1 MLSREC
7 TNAIAD
13 GVIEHARTQE
23 RESRASKARPIPS
36 RYRSRELNLL
46 QPWEQQQVVRQA
58 VQSMSPEYWMWPAV
72 VGILLGIPLVWYWI
86 VSKGSVSLPLVALQ
100 VLQTVVAAYVRSRVT
115 RKRAQEIALSMLAD
129 RSKSH
134 APE

>member
-1 MLSREC
+1 
-7 TNAIAD
+7 
-13 GVIEHARTQE
+13 
-23 RESRASKARPIPS
+23 
-36 RYRSRELNLL
+36 
-46 QPWEQQQVVRQA
+46 
-58 VQSMSPEYWMWPAV
+58 MWPAV